1 MLAILITLD
10 CVRADILEEGS
21 GLTPNLDALAPEW
34 TTFTQAFAQSQNTLS
49 SHLSM
54 LTSNYLFQ
62 HGVYSNFSQKVL
74 PEHALTK
81 RLHERGWDCRAFT
94 SVDFLALLLGNQV
107 GLPDPRFPPSED
119 RSIAARMARHFFG
132 RRSGAGMTLDRG
144 MKWLKSAKRKKD
156 AFLWMHCFDAHMAYE
171 APATFLKQHVRAA
184 FSVPDTVRAQMADRG
199 WFSPD
204 FPEYQWKVPLEHF
217 PQRYRAAVAYQDDC
231 LGALVRALKKARL
244 WDGALVMVTADHG
257 ECLMG
262 DHGVYCAHKKLFDT
276 TVRVPLRVKFPQ
288 GRFAGERVDA
298 LVQHVDLAPTV
309 AALAGF
315 EEPLYAGRDLA
326 AVASGAGAG
335 YETVFSEH
343 VDNFMRAVRDDRW
356 IYIERVPGAENKWG
370 LAMEEGH
377 LFLRDGTPAPEAEE
391 VHGSR
396 LRTAMEV
403 VLSSGSEARSAW
415 GGEQAADEETSK
427 RLRELG
433 YM

>member
-10 CVRADILEEGS
+10 CVRADILEERS

-49 SHLSM
+49 SHLTM

-62 HGVYSNFSQKVL
+62 HGVYSNFSQKAL
-74 PEHALTK
+74 PEHALSK
-81 RLHERGWDCRAFT
+81 RLHQRGWDCRAFT

-119 RSIAARMARHFFG
+119 RSIAARLARRFFG
-132 RRSGAGMTLDRG
+132 RRSRAGMTLDRG

-171 APATFLKQHVRAA
+171 APATFLQQHVRAA
-184 FSVPDTVRAQMADRG
+184 YFVPDTLRRQIKGRG

-204 FPEYQWKVPLEHF
+204 FAEYEWKVPLEHF
-217 PQRYRAAVAYQDDC
+217 PQRYRAAVAYEDDC
-231 LGALVRALKKARL
+231 LGAFVAGLKKAGL
-244 WDGALVMVTADHG
+244 WNDALVMVTADHG

-276 TVRVPLRVKFPQ
+276 TVRVPLRVKFPD

-298 LVQHVDLAPTV
+298 LVQHVDIAPTV
-309 AALAGF
+309 AAVAGF
-315 EEPLYAGRDLA
+315 EEPLYMGHDLSPVA
-326 AVASGAGAG
+326 EGLRSGHAVA
-335 YETVFSEH
+335 FSEH
-343 VDNFMRAVRDDRW
+343 VDNFMRAVRDEEF
-356 IYIERVPGAENKWG
+356 IYAEQVPGAENKWG
-370 LAMEEGH
+370 LAMEEGR
-377 LFLRDGTPAPEAEE
+377 LFRRDAAPASEAGGDHEP
-391 VHGSR
+391 R
-396 LRTAMEV
+396 LKAAMEA
-403 VLSSGSEARSAW
+403 VLSSGSEARAAW
-415 GGEQAADEETSK
+415 GGEEAADEETSK

>member
-10 CVRADILEEGS
+10 CVRADILEERS

-49 SHLSM
+49 SHLTM

-62 HGVYSNFSQKVL
+62 HGAYSNFSQKAL
-74 PEHALTK
+74 PDHALPK
-81 RLHERGWDCRAFT
+81 RLHGLGWDCRAFT

-119 RSIAARMARHFFG
+119 RSIAARLARHFFG
-132 RRSGAGMTLDRG
+132 QRSRAGMTLDRG
-144 MKWLKSAKRKKD
+144 MKWLKSAKRKQD

-171 APATFLKQHVRAA
+171 APATFLQQHVGAA
-184 FSVPDTVRAQMADRG
+184 YSVSDTLRQQIKDRG

-204 FPEYQWKVPLEHF
+204 FAEYEWKVPLEHF

-231 LGALVRALKKARL
+231 LGAFVAELKKAGL
-244 WDGALVMVTADHG
+244 WSDALVIVTADHG

-276 TVRVPLRVKFPQ
+276 TIRVPLRVKFPQ
-288 GRFAGERVDA
+288 GHLAGGQVDA
-298 LVQHVDLAPTV
+298 LVQHVDIAPTV

-315 EEPLYAGRDLA
+315 EEPLYMGHDLA
-326 AVASGAGAG
+326 PVAGGQHPGHAVA
-335 YETVFSEH
+335 FSEH
-343 VDNFMRAVRDDRW
+343 VDNFMRAVRDREH
-356 IYIERVPGAENKWG
+356 IFVEQVPDAQNKWG
-370 LAMEEGH
+370 LAMEEGS
-377 LFLRDGTPAPEAEE
+377 LFRRDGTPTPDAEPVHAP
-391 VHGSR
+391 G
-396 LRTAMEV
+396 LRSAMEAI
-403 VLSSGSEARSAW
+403 LSSGAEARAAW
-415 GGEQAADEETSK
+415 GGEEAADEETSK

-433 YM
+433 YL